1 MKALRFN
8 QYGPPS
14 VLTIEELPTPQ
25 LRAGLSLVRI
35 DASAVN
41 PSDVKNVAG
50 AFKTSL
56 PRTPGRDYAGT
67 VIAGDGKGR
76 EVWGSGSGFGVER
89 DGCHAELV
97 AMPAQWLADK
107 PPHLSMEQAAAIG
120 VPFVVAWNGLVQ
132 RAEVKSNETVL
143 VTGAFGAVGRAVTQ
157 IAHWKG
163 ARVIGADVI
172 ERDSECDTYINTKTQ
187 DLVSA
192 VKAATDGKGV
202 DLAYD
207 TVGGPLFEQCLKSL
221 RIGGRQVAI
230 ASGGERRVSFDLID
244 FYHNLT
250 CLIGVDS
257 LKLTGPEIAA
267 IMDAL
272 RQGFELGAI
281 KPYPIKTWP
290 LHDAVAAYTAVGKGA
305 GPEKQV
311 LIPALS
317 SMP

>member
-76 EVWGSGSGFGVER
+76 EVWGSGPGFGVEC

-172 ERDSECDTYINTKTQ
+172 ERDSECDIYINTKTQ

-192 VKAATDGKGV
+192 VRAATNGKGV

-221 RIGGRQVAI
+221 RIGGRQIAI

-257 LKLTGPEIAA
+257 LKSTGPEIAA
-267 IMDAL
+267 IMGAL
-272 RQGFELGAI
+272 RPGFELEAI
-281 KPYPIKTWP
+281 KPYPIQTWP

-305 GPEKQV
+305 GPEKHV

-317 SMP
+317 

>member
-76 EVWGSGSGFGVER
+76 EVWGSGPGFGVER

-172 ERDSECDTYINTKTQ
+172 ERDSECDIYINTKTQ

-192 VKAATDGKGV
+192 VRAATNGKGV

-230 ASGGERRVSFDLID
+230 ASGAERRVSFDLID

-257 LKLTGPEIAA
+257 LKSTGPEIAA
-267 IMDAL
+267 IMGAL

-281 KPYPIKTWP
+281 KPYPIQTWP

-305 GPEKQV
+305 GPEKHV

-317 SMP
+317 

>member
-76 EVWGSGSGFGVER
+76 EVWGSGAGFGVER

-172 ERDSECDTYINTKTQ
+172 ERDSECDIYINTKTQ

-192 VKAATDGKGV
+192 VRAATNGKGV

-221 RIGGRQVAI
+221 RIGGRQIAI

-244 FYHNLT
+244 FYHNLP

-257 LKLTGPEIAA
+257 LKSTGPEIAA
-267 IMDAL
+267 IMGAL

-281 KPYPIKTWP
+281 KPYPIQTWP

-305 GPEKQV
+305 GPEKHV

-317 SMP
+317 